1 MQHEVWNEKAIL
13 KCKCRPFKFDN
24 FFFRLRLIN
33 QIGWKINKIFFN
45 IVETL
50 YPGIQF
56 LFRLLC
62 ISTGVAGDSTKT
74 GHKLAH
80 TTINKHHRRHHLFN
94 KSKSP
99 GDAGPC
105 YRCDKQT
112 KDGSMC
118 WVEWGKRWVLD
129 MQIKLSKV
137 VLRIIFDY
145 KYL

>member
-1 MQHEVWNEKAIL
+1 MIIFVVWNEKAIL
-13 KCKCRPFKFDN
+13 KCKCRPFKFDI
-24 FFFRLRLIN
+24 FFLIF
-33 QIGWKINKIFFN
+33 GWKTYKIFFN